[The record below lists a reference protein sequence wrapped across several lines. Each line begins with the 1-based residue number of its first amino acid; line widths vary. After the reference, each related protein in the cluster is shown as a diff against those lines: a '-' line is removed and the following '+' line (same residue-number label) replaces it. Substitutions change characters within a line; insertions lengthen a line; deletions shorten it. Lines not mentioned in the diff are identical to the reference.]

1 MKIILFLF
9 TSTFIFSAFCNADL
23 ILCEREGM
31 RFGDGEGNDVISS
44 QCEELFRREGTEK
57 LRAKNSDG
65 SYSLHAF
72 KNIIFIN
79 DKNSNLKGQNVIA
92 GKATNLEEAEA
103 VVLDEK
109 NKEIIVL
116 DKSGK
121 ILFFDMIMTGNVLPK
136 RTIIHKELEKAS
148 QIVVYQDQLI
158 AWNQTTEE
166 LVFFHRLS
174 DVGISQKKKLISP
187 LLVLTHVK
195 GNKIILDE
203 GSKSL
208 KAELPSGELSVVYV
222 FPK

>member
-1 MKIILFLF
+1 MKIFFLLVM
-9 TSTFIFSAFCNADL
+9 STYFLSAYGNADL

-44 QCEELFRREGTEK
+44 HCEELFRTEANEK
-57 LRAKNSDG
+57 LKAKNSDG

-72 KNIIFIN
+72 KNIIFIK
-79 DKNSNLKGQNVIA
+79 DINSKLKGQNIIA
-92 GKATNLEEAEA
+92 GKATNLEDSEA
-103 VVLDEK
+103 VILDEM
-109 NKEIIVL
+109 NREIIVL

-148 QIVVYQDQLI
+148 QILVYQDQLI
-158 AWNQTTEE
+158 AWNPTAEE
-166 LVFFHRLS
+166 LVFFNRLS

-195 GNKIILDE
+195 GKKIFLD
-203 GSKSL
+203 KQTRSL
-208 KAELPSGELSVVYV
+208 KAELSSGEYSVVYT